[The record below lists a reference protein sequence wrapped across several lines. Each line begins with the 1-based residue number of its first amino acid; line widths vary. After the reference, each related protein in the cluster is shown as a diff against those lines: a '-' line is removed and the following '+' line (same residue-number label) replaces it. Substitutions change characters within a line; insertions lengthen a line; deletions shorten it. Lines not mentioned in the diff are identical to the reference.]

1 MEEHPSRLV
10 SRHVERFGNF
20 IGIATVI
27 NIIIITIF
35 FLSYFFFVCL
45 LLIPLCSQQFVSNE
59 GRERERGAGP
69 NKTKLTITRQNNS
82 IAERKLRCRKEEGGE
97 EWTHD

>member
-1 MEEHPSRLV
+1 
-10 SRHVERFGNF
+10 
-20 IGIATVI
+20 
-27 NIIIITIF
+27 
-35 FLSYFFFVCL
+35 
-45 LLIPLCSQQFVSNE
+45 LIPLCSQQFVSNE